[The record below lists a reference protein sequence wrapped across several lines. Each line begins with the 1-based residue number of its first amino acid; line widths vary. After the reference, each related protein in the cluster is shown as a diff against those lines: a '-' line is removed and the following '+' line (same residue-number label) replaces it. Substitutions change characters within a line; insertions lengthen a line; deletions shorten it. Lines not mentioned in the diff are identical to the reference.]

1 MNAGELVVSLLLKAG
16 DFKAQVQSAQERLD
30 GVQAAAVDAGRATYD
45 AGVKGAQGLGQSA
58 DVASSLQAA
67 FEEAVQKGREISEV
81 TKEYQRMRE
90 ELIRTGAA
98 KERLEALDD
107 AAKKLGVSLED
118 AADKGAFGFERL
130 KSVAAQ
136 ALAVIGGVS
145 ILKSSIAQYYEQA
158 QAIEKTS
165 DALGMSIEDWQAWQ
179 RTAAAAGVDAEEL
192 STRFMDLGDWMQ
204 DLILHDSGPLKDA
217 TKDLGVSFTDAKG
230 KAVSFEEGLLRLS
243 DATSKIDRQKATS
256 ILTQIGFDEKTI
268 PLILK
273 GRKGIEELLKV
284 QKAQAIYSKQDIE
297 NAKKQREAQ
306 QRLNDAWEA
315 ISALFASTVSPAIT
329 FLTNLLGDLLGWVKE
344 NKQFVIVFF
353 TALAG
358 IITGLM
364 LPALTAMA
372 TAAWAAI
379 APFTPL
385 IAIAGAF
392 ALVIDD
398 LITYID
404 GGESAFA
411 DFWSILGTGPEI
423 INRLNATWQGFKDIF
438 DGVLQVLGAV
448 WKLWVSLWNAD
459 GQGAI
464 NALESLWDGLL
475 KINDVLVRMLEW
487 VAQKLY
493 NLLPDWIKDWLGGDE
508 SSRPEETKAEAK
520 PGGVADSMRV
530 GDVRP
535 SILPP
540 QVRAGDARPGS
551 VSNVNNSRQMTSTT
565 NVGEVKVYTQAT
577 DAEGMAQGVVPA
589 LRNQTAQVDSAFG
602 Y

>member
-1 MNAGELVVSLLLKAG
+1 MNAGELVVSLLLKVG
-16 DFKAQVQSAQERLD
+16 DFKAQVQAAQERLD

-315 ISALFASTVSPAIT
+315 ISALFASTVSSAIT

-358 IITGLM
+358 VITTLM
-364 LPALTAMA
+364 LPALSAMA

-385 IAIAGAF
+385 IAIVGAV

-398 LITYID
+398 LITYIQ
-404 GGESAFA
+404 GGESAFG
-411 DFWSILGTGPEI
+411 DFWKMFGEGDELGARFKSLWEGIKSILESVGAALKAVAKFFI
-423 INRLNATWQGFKDIF
+423 LIF
-438 DGVLQVLGAV
+438 
-448 WKLWVSLWNAD
+448 SLT
-459 GQGAI
+459 GQGVVKAVEGI
-464 NALESLWDGLL
+464 WKGVTKLY
-475 KINDVLVRMLEW
+475 DVLRSMLDW
-487 VAQKLY
+487 VAKKLY
-493 NLLPDWIKDWLGGDE
+493 NLLPDWIKKWLGGDE
-508 SSRPEETKAEAK
+508 SSRPEEEKTEAK
-520 PGGVADSMRV
+520 LGGVADSMRV
-530 GDVRP
+530 GDARP

-540 QVRAGDARPGS
+540 QVRAGDARPES
-551 VSNVNNSRQMTSTT
+551 VSNVNNSSRQTVF
-565 NVGEVKVYTQAT
+565 NNDIEIVTQAT
-577 DAEGMAQGVVPA
+577 DGQGLAQE
-589 LRNQTAQVDSAFG
+589 LDRTWRNQTAQADSAFG

>member
-16 DFKAQVQSAQERLD
+16 DFKAQVQAAQERLD

-98 KERLEALDD
+98 KERLEALDN

-315 ISALFASTVSPAIT
+315 ISALFASTVSPAIK

-344 NKQFVIVFF
+344 NKQFV
-353 TALAG
+353 
-358 IITGLM
+358 
-364 LPALTAMA
+364 
-372 TAAWAAI
+372 
-379 APFTPL
+379 
-385 IAIAGAF
+385 
-392 ALVIDD
+392 
-398 LITYID
+398 
-404 GGESAFA
+404 
-411 DFWSILGTGPEI
+411 
-423 INRLNATWQGFKDIF
+423 R
-438 DGVLQVLGAV
+438 
-448 WKLWVSLWNAD
+448 
-459 GQGAI
+459 
-464 NALESLWDGLL
+464 
-475 KINDVLVRMLEW
+475 
-487 VAQKLY
+487 
-493 NLLPDWIKDWLGGDE
+493 
-508 SSRPEETKAEAK
+508 
-520 PGGVADSMRV
+520 
-530 GDVRP
+530 
-535 SILPP
+535 
-540 QVRAGDARPGS
+540 
-551 VSNVNNSRQMTSTT
+551 
-565 NVGEVKVYTQAT
+565 
-577 DAEGMAQGVVPA
+577 
-589 LRNQTAQVDSAFG
+589 
-602 Y
+602 